1 MDKKN
6 LSRRAFLRTSIASGA
21 SLAAVGLHAAPVG
34 IYRPGTYSAKASGIG
49 DVVVT
54 MTFDSNKITDVVL
67 DVSHETPNIG
77 QAAAKQLR
85 QSLLK
90 AQSADIDAV
99 SGASITSQAVH
110 KAAAKCIAQA
120 KGEIPV
126 EVITKTEVADDGDW
140 LGKPPE
146 IAEKDIVYTIK
157 TEILVIGCG
166 TGGMFAVAAAAEE
179 GAKVIGIDRFPTG
192 TGIRDDLA
200 AMNSRYQKKQGTKI
214 DKFEFIRAV
223 TMYAAGHLQQ
233 DLVKVW
239 CKVDPAYHHHF
250 PTGHSPRWRT
260 SDDGTGKPLNG
271 NKVLF
276 DYCVKKGARFD
287 YNTKMVKLL
296 RRCEIKPSQVMSEQ
310 GH

>member
-34 IYRPGTYSAKASGIG
+34 IYKPGTYSAKASGIG

-126 EVITKTEVADDGDW
+126 EVITKTEAADDGDW

-146 IAEKDIVYTIK
+146 IAEKDIVDTIK

-179 GAKVIGIDRFPTG
+179 G
-192 TGIRDDLA
+192 
-200 AMNSRYQKKQGTKI
+200 
-214 DKFEFIRAV
+214 
-223 TMYAAGHLQQ
+223 
-233 DLVKVW
+233 
-239 CKVDPAYHHHF
+239 
-250 PTGHSPRWRT
+250 PR
-260 SDDGTGKPLNG
+260 
-271 NKVLF
+271 
-276 DYCVKKGARFD
+276 
-287 YNTKMVKLL
+287 
-296 RRCEIKPSQVMSEQ
+296 
-310 GH
+310 